1 MSSSAAQEVKNL
13 TSTEGGSITL
23 PDPVLTLGF
32 LLYGKSNIAVVIN
45 SEIKLTEESFRNRV
59 FWDKNTGLFTIIGL
73 QRNDSGSYTVDS
85 KTKGVLTSYRLTVY
99 VMSSSAAQEVKN
111 LTSTEGGSIT
121 LPDPILK
128 LGFLLYGGS
137 NIAVVMNSEI
147 SVLEESFRNRVF
159 WDKNTG
165 LFTIR
170 GLQRNDS
177 GIYSIDS
184 KPEGVKKYQLTVYE
198 PVPEPGVNRSSVSA
212 ESCTLLCFVK
222 KSEATTL
229 SWYRG
234 EEILNQSRT
243 AASLPLTVH
252 KHNFSSS
259 YRCEAANPAENKSF
273 LVNPTVSCSENI
285 SDRSTSESSRPTSWL
300 FIIPMV
306 VFLSVAVLLVIW
318 MCFKKE
324 GEKE

>member
-1 MSSSAAQEVKNL
+1 MELKIL
-13 TSTEGGSITL
+13 
-23 PDPVLTLGF
+23 
-32 LLYGKSNIAVVIN
+32 VIL
-45 SEIKLTEESFRNRV
+45 I
-59 FWDKNTGLFTIIGL
+59 
-73 QRNDSGSYTVDS
+73 
-85 KTKGVLTSYRLTVY
+85 

-137 NIAVVMNSEI
+137 NVALVINSEI
-147 SVLEESFRNRVF
+147 SVVDERFRNRVF

-177 GIYSIDS
+177 GIYSVDS
-184 KPEGVKKYQLTVYE
+184 KTKGVLTSYRLTVYE
-198 PVPEPGVNRSSVSA
+198 SVPEPGVNRSSVSA

-273 LVNPTVSCSENI
+273 PVNFTTSCSENI
-285 SDRSTSESSRPTSWL
+285 INHSRSGFDWSLPLVVGIVASVL
-300 FIIPMV
+300 CFVIFIILTARYCMTKRRKTDRH
-306 VFLSVAVLLVIW
+306 S
-318 MCFKKE
+318 E
-324 GEKE
+324 GRFSQQRRGSSLC

>member
-99 VMSSSAAQEVKN
+99 GKSH
-111 LTSTEGGSIT
+111 L
-121 LPDPILK
+121 
-128 LGFLLYGGS
+128 
-137 NIAVVMNSEI
+137 
-147 SVLEESFRNRVF
+147 SVP
-159 WDKNTG
+159 
-165 LFTIR
+165 
-170 GLQRNDS
+170 Q
-177 GIYSIDS
+177 
-184 KPEGVKKYQLTVYE
+184 
-198 PVPEPGVNRSSVSA
+198 PGVNRSSVSA

-234 EEILNQSRT
+234 EEILNQSST

-252 KHNFSSS
+252 KHHFSSS
-259 YRCEAANPAENKSF
+259 YRCEAGNIPERRPLTHVHIYRQLRAISSPDLPLFALWEGNTQRTCKRIENMQTAHRKEQAELTCFVSF
-273 LVNPTVSCSENI
+273 KVLGS
-285 SDRSTSESSRPTSWL
+285 RS
-300 FIIPMV
+300 
-306 VFLSVAVLLVIW
+306 
-318 MCFKKE
+318 
-324 GEKE
+324 

>member
-99 VMSSSAAQEVKN
+99 E
-111 LTSTEGGSIT
+111 
-121 LPDPILK
+121 
-128 LGFLLYGGS
+128 
-137 NIAVVMNSEI
+137 
-147 SVLEESFRNRVF
+147 SVP
-159 WDKNTG
+159 
-165 LFTIR
+165 
-170 GLQRNDS
+170 Q
-177 GIYSIDS
+177 
-184 KPEGVKKYQLTVYE
+184 
-198 PVPEPGVNRSSVSA
+198 PGVNRSSVSA

-234 EEILNQSRT
+234 EEILNQSST

-252 KHNFSSS
+252 KHHFSSS
-259 YRCEAANPAENKSF
+259 YRCEAANPAEKKS
-273 LVNPTVSCSENI
+273 LPVNFTAFCSEDI